1 MRLKLVAAG
10 SRLPAWI
17 DAGYQEY
24 ARRLTAEAPI
34 ELVEVAVPRGT
45 AQGARERATQKD
57 GERMLAAIP
66 KGAWV
71 VALDV
76 TGRSVDTP
84 ALSRWWATRQRDG
97 RDVVF
102 LIGGP
107 DGLDAPV
114 LQRADE
120 RMSLSALTFPHGL
133 VRILLAEQ
141 LYRALSL
148 LKGHPYH
155 RE

>member
-1 MRLKLVAAG
+1 MRLKLIAAG
-10 SRLPAWI
+10 TRLPAWI

-24 ARRLTAEAPI
+24 ARRLTAETPI
-34 ELVEVAVPRGT
+34 ELTGIAVPRGT
-45 AQGARERATQKD
+45 AQGSRERATQKE
-57 GERMLAAIP
+57 GERMLGAIP
-66 KGAWV
+66 RGAWV

-76 TGRSVDTP
+76 TGRMVDTP
-84 ALSRWWATRQRDG
+84 ALSKWWAQRQRDG

-107 DGLDAPV
+107 DGLADPV
-114 LQRADE
+114 LERADE

-141 LYRALSL
+141 LYRAVSL